1 MPKILIVEDDFTII
15 RTLEAY
21 LLSEGFETVS
31 VSGQRQALSAL
42 EKEIVDLLILDISLA
57 EGNGFAVCEAAKGH
71 GLPVIFLTAS
81 GDENS
86 VVRGLDMG
94 ADDYIAKPFRPREL
108 VSRIRSVL
116 RRSGKTSSVVM
127 LGSVSVD
134 AEKGIVSKNGT
145 EINLSALEFRLLM
158 AFVNHRGKLLT
169 RNALLEE
176 IWDAG
181 GDFVNDNTLTV
192 YIKRLRE
199 KIEDDPQKPEIIRNP
214 ELKRELLIDLSIT
227 VVAALIGFLI
237 RPICGMIALAVGLL
251 LSGAHIAFAVQ
262 RYHQMEALAQR
273 LDRIL
278 HGQDRVLIEDAAEG
292 ELSILN
298 SELQKMTTRLQEQAN
313 QLSADKQQ
321 LTEAIQDIF
330 HQIRTP
336 LTSSQK
342 KTCPMTGDFP

>member
-1 MPKILIVEDDFTII
+1 MPKILIVEDDITII

-42 EKEIVDLLILDISLA
+42 EKEIVDLLLLDISLA
-57 EGNGFAVCEAAKGH
+57 EGSGFAVCEAAKER

-116 RRSGKTSSVVM
+116 RRSGKTKRVVM

-134 AEKGIVSKNGT
+134 AEKGIVSKYGT

-199 KIEDDPQKPEIIRNP
+199 KIEDDPQKPEII
-214 ELKRELLIDLSIT
+214 KT
-227 VVAALIGFLI
+227 V
-237 RPICGMIALAVGLL
+237 RGL
-251 LSGAHIAFAVQ
+251 G
-262 RYHQMEALAQR
+262 Y
-273 LDRIL
+273 
-278 HGQDRVLIEDAAEG
+278 RVD
-292 ELSILN
+292 
-298 SELQKMTTRLQEQAN
+298 
-313 QLSADKQQ
+313 
-321 LTEAIQDIF
+321 
-330 HQIRTP
+330 
-336 LTSSQK
+336 
-342 KTCPMTGDFP
+342 